1 MVELFRPKDHDLLML
16 FANQVKYMC
25 VYSRKGVGMDV
36 FGVKG
41 RG

>member
-16 FANQVKYMC
+16 FANQVRYICMNG
-25 VYSRKGVGMDV
+25 REGVGMDV
-36 FGVKG
+36 FGVRG